1 MTLDILMPFYGRVDQ
16 FRSAVESVRAQTSPD
31 WRLVIVDDVY
41 PDTSAG
47 EWAIGLGDP
56 RITYL
61 RNERNL
67 GVSGN
72 FNRCISLIE
81 NDFAVIMGCDDVM
94 RPGYVARIAQL
105 RSRYPDTDL
114 LQPGVSVIDQN
125 GEPALPLAD
134 RVKTVLRPRGPRP
147 RVLGGE
153 ELAASLLRGN
163 WCYFPSLC
171 WRSDR
176 LREFGFRE
184 DRRVVQDLTLIMQ
197 IVLSGGTLVLDDDV
211 VFDYRRHAASGRRRA
226 VSTDRSS
233 PRNATSSTRPPTAA
247 RPSAG
252 AGPPVS
258 PDGTCRRDSTRCPSC
273 PPPFGRAIRM
283 AGARCCGTFSAA
295 ARRSNAAAS
304 GAPAAERSAS
314 PARA

>member
-1 MTLDILMPFYGRVDQ
+1 MTLDILMPFYGRIDQ
-16 FRSAVESVRAQTSPD
+16 FQSAVESVRAQTSAD

-47 EWAIGLGDP
+47 EWAIGLDDP

-61 RNERNL
+61 RNEHNL

-81 NDFAVIMGCDDVM
+81 NDFAVIMGCDDLM
-94 RPGYVARIAQL
+94 RPGYAARIAQL
-105 RSRYPDTDL
+105 RSRYPEADL
-114 LQPGVSVIDQN
+114 LQPGVAVIDQN

-134 RVKTVLRPRGPRP
+134 RVKTALRPRGPRP

-197 IVLSGGTLVLDDDV
+197 IVLSGGTLVLDDEV
-211 VFDYRRHAASGRRRA
+211 VFDYRRHAASVSSQGGVDGSKFAEERDVFYETADRCDDLGWHRAARVARRHVPSRLNALSELPAALRSGDSDGRRALLRH
-226 VSTDRSS
+226 VL
-233 PRNATSSTRPPTAA
+233 
-247 RPSAG
+247 G
-252 AGPPVS
+252 
-258 PDGTCRRDSTRCPSC
+258 
-273 PPPFGRAIRM
+273 GR
-283 AGARCCGTFSAA
+283 
-295 ARRSNAAAS
+295 
-304 GAPAAERSAS
+304 
-314 PARA
+314 

>member
-16 FRSAVESVRAQTSPD
+16 FRLAVESVRDQSDSD

-41 PDTSAG
+41 PDLSAG
-47 EWAIGLGDP
+47 EWARELNDP

-61 RNERNL
+61 RNEQNL

-72 FNRCISLIE
+72 FNRCVALIE

-94 RPGYVARIAQL
+94 RPGYVARVAQL
-105 RSRYPDTDL
+105 RSQYPAADL
-114 LQPGVSVIDQN
+114 IQPGVSVIDHR
-125 GEPALPLAD
+125 GEPSEPLPD
-134 RVKTVLRPRGPRP
+134 RVKTLLRPRGPKP
-147 RVLGGE
+147 KVLGGD

-197 IVLSGGTLVLDDDV
+197 IVLSGGTLVLDDET
-211 VFDYRRHAASGRRRA
+211 VFDYRRHAASVSSQGGVDGSKFAEERDVFYEAADRCDALGWHRAARVARRHVPSRLNALSELPAALLSGDSDGRRALLRH
-226 VSTDRSS
+226 VL
-233 PRNATSSTRPPTAA
+233 
-247 RPSAG
+247 G
-252 AGPPVS
+252 
-258 PDGTCRRDSTRCPSC
+258 
-273 PPPFGRAIRM
+273 GR
-283 AGARCCGTFSAA
+283 
-295 ARRSNAAAS
+295 
-304 GAPAAERSAS
+304 
-314 PARA
+314 

>member
-16 FRSAVESVRAQTSPD
+16 FRNAVESVLAQSDPD

-47 EWAIGLGDP
+47 DWAQQLGDP

-81 NDFAVIMGCDDVM
+81 NDFAVIMGCDDLL
-94 RPGYVARIAQL
+94 RTNYVSHIARL
-105 RSRYPDTDL
+105 RSLYPHADL
-114 LQPGVSVIDQN
+114 IQPGVTVVDQN
-125 GEPALPLAD
+125 GAPARPLAD
-134 RVKTVLRPRGPRP
+134 RVKTLLRPRGPRP
-147 RVLGGE
+147 RVLAGE
-153 ELAASLLRGN
+153 DLAASLLRGN

-184 DRRVVQDLTLIMQ
+184 DRRVVQDLTIILQ
-197 IVLSGGTLVLDDDV
+197 IVLSGGTIVLDDEP
-211 VFDYRRHAASGRRRA
+211 VFHYRRHADSVSSRGGIDGSKFVEERDVFYEAADRCDQLGWHRAARVARLHAASRMNALSELPAALWWGDSNGRRALLRHA
-226 VSTDRSS
+226 LR
-233 PRNATSSTRPPTAA
+233 
-247 RPSAG
+247 
-252 AGPPVS
+252 
-258 PDGTCRRDSTRCPSC
+258 
-273 PPPFGRAIRM
+273 GR
-283 AGARCCGTFSAA
+283 
-295 ARRSNAAAS
+295 
-304 GAPAAERSAS
+304 
-314 PARA
+314 